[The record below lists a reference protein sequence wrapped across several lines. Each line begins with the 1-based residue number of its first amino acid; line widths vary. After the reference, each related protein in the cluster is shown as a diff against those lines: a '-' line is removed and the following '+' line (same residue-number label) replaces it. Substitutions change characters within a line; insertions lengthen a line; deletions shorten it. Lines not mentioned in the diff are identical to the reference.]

1 LPESMIALLRARAPA
16 AQAARGVGGRSGRL
30 LGVLALFEGAVGDPL
45 QQLGVVPQGADMAP
59 VDLCAVKAREVCHA
73 IGKPNSLAGF

>member
-1 LPESMIALLRARAPA
+1 MS
-16 AQAARGVGGRSGRL
+16 
-30 LGVLALFEGAVGDPL
+30 
-45 QQLGVVPQGADMAP
+45 P